1 MNNSTVLN
9 GVGIQASGASRIN
22 FASEVLIDS
31 SWQWHFRFLIGW
43 HHPNARRRG
52 GVKNM
57 RNRRFDIANDI
68 ASASIVR
75 GILGFW
81 FALLGRCG

>member
-22 FASEVLIDS
+22 CASEVLIDS
-31 SWQWHFRFLIGW
+31 SRQWHFRFPIRG
-43 HHPNARRRG
+43 HHPYTWRRG

-57 RNRRFDIANDI
+57 RNRCFDVANDI